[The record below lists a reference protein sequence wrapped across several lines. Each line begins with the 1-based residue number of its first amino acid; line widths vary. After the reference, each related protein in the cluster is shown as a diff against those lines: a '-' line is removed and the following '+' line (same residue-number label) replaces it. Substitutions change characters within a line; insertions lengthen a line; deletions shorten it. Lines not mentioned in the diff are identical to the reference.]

1 VGRSMERSDSPDRNP
16 LPAPPCLQGGGKLGD
31 RLKRLIEASGPIGVA
46 EYMAL
51 ANAHYYGTRDPL
63 GQSGDFTTAPE
74 ISQMFGELAG
84 LCLAD
89 AWDRAGQPGGA
100 HYVELGPG
108 RGTLA
113 ADALRAMRAAG
124 LEPPIELVE
133 TSSVLRRAQAERV
146 AGARWHDD
154 LTTLP
159 DRGPLLAV
167 ANEFFD
173 ALPARQLV
181 ATPEGWRERLVAVE
195 EDRFVA
201 KAGPRVPAAA
211 IPESVRAAPPGTI
224 LETSPAASA
233 LVRLLAQ
240 RLAEQGGIALV
251 IDYGHGRTS
260 GGETL
265 QAVKRHGF
273 ADPWEQPGECDL
285 TVHVDFQSLAEAA
298 AGEGVRVLGPVA
310 QGRWLESLGIGQRTA
325 AIAAAAPARAAEVE
339 QARDRLTSPG
349 QMGSLFK
356 VLALAAPGWPDPAGF
371 E

>member
-1 VGRSMERSDSPDRNP
+1 MSPDSGA
-16 LPAPPCLQGGGKLGD
+16 LAD
-31 RLKRLIEASGPIGVA
+31 RLKRLIAVQGPIGVA

-51 ANAHYYGTRDPL
+51 ANAHYYGSRDPL
-63 GQSGDFTTAPE
+63 GRSGDFTTAPE

-89 AWDRAGQPGGA
+89 SWDRAGRPEGA

-124 LEPPIELVE
+124 LDPPVELVE
-133 TSSVLRRAQAERV
+133 TSPVLRRAQAERL
-146 AGARWHDD
+146 ARARWHDD
-154 LTTLP
+154 LATLP
-159 DRGPLLAV
+159 ERGPLLVV

-195 EDRFVA
+195 EDRFIP
-201 KAGPRVPAAA
+201 KAGPRVASAA
-211 IPESVRAAPPGTI
+211 IPDSVRAAPPGTI

-233 LVRLLAQ
+233 IVRMLAH
-240 RLAEQGGIALV
+240 RLTAQGGIALV

-273 ADPWEQPGECDL
+273 ADPWQEPGECDL
-285 TVHVDFQSLAEAA
+285 TVHVDFQALAEAA
-298 AGEGVRVLGPVA
+298 ASEGVRVLGPVV
-310 QGRWLESLGIGQRTA
+310 QGRWLESLGIGRRTA
-325 AIAAAAPARAAEVE
+325 AIAGAAPARAAEVE
-339 QARDRLTSPG
+339 QARDRLTAPG

>member
-1 VGRSMERSDSPDRNP
+1 MAE
-16 LPAPPCLQGGGKLGD
+16 

-51 ANAHYYGTRDPL
+51 ANAHYYGSRDPL
-63 GQSGDFTTAPE
+63 GRSGDFTTAPE

-89 AWDRAGQPGGA
+89 AWDRAGRPDGA

-124 LEPPIELVE
+124 LEPPVELVE
-133 TSSVLRRAQAERV
+133 TSPVLRRAQAERL

-154 LTTLP
+154 LATLP
-159 DRGPLLAV
+159 ERGPLLVV

-181 ATPEGWRERLVAVE
+181 ATPQGWRERLVAVE

-201 KAGPRVPAAA
+201 KAGPRIAAAA
-211 IPESVRAAPPGTI
+211 IPDTLRAAPPGTI

-233 LVRLLAQ
+233 VVRQLAQ
-240 RLAEQGGIALV
+240 RLAEQGGVALV
-251 IDYGHGRTS
+251 IDYGHGRTCA
-260 GGETL
+260 GDTL

-273 ADPWEQPGECDL
+273 ADPWEEPGECDL
-285 TVHVDFQSLAEAA
+285 TVHVDFEALGAA
-298 AGEGVRVLGPVA
+298 AASEGVRIIGPA
-310 QGRWLESLGIGQRTA
+310 PQGRWLESLGIGQRAA

-339 QARDRLTSPG
+339 QARDRLASPA